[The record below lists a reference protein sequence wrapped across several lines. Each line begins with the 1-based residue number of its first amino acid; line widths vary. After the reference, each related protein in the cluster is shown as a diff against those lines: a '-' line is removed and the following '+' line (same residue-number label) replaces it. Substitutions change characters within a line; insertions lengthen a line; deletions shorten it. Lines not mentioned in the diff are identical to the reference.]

1 MRRYLLD
8 SIALNQFV
16 FRRSGVY
23 ERAIETRKQGAII
36 GTCTPVVAEILG
48 GTRYSQTSEVNLP
61 RVEQILKQLK
71 VWAFDIAAAHEYG
84 RIYSELRRTGI
95 QMQVIDRMIAAT
107 AITIPNCTVI
117 TSDSDFARVGT
128 LNIENWA
135 K

>member
-8 SIALNQFV
+8 SNALNQFV

-48 GTRYSQTSEVNLP
+48 GSRYSQTSEVNLP

-95 QMQVIDRMIAAT
+95 SNASDR
-107 AITIPNCTVI
+107 PDDCRDRNYHSELYCHNE
-117 TSDSDFARVGT
+117 R
-128 LNIENWA
+128 
-135 K
+135 